1 MQKKQATKLE
11 QLKQTSKQAKKA
23 QKQEEQQKQPKDFKQ
38 AKELKHLKQDVIRCL
53 RYIVC
58 LPTPNTYQRSPL
70 LNNDTSQQSNRFV
83 VWILNDV
90 SHGF

>member
-1 MQKKQATKLE
+1 MSRPQNKPGMRT
-11 QLKQTSKQAKKA
+11 
-23 QKQEEQQKQPKDFKQ
+23 KQEEQPKDFKQ
-38 AKELKHLKQDVIRCL
+38 AKELKHLKQSVIRCL

-70 LNNDTSQQSNRFV
+70 LSNDTSQQSNRLV

-90 SHGF
+90 SQGF